1 MDISFPNQK
10 KLQLEAAIM
19 IYKQKS
25 GYYSDGTYAAILH
38 KIESNGRFLPGKN
51 LDTNAFLYYF
61 NNPSNRNLDNGRMN
75 PIPIKN

>member
-51 LDTNAFLYYF
+51 LDTNNETLKTDVSDD
-61 NNPSNRNLDNGRMN
+61 SNKYRFADL
-75 PIPIKN
+75 

>member
-1 MDISFPNQK
+1 MEKNMDISFPNQK

-38 KIESNGRFLPGKN
+38 KIESNGRFSYTETEYPRHQRFVPN
-51 LDTNAFLYYF
+51 LL
-61 NNPSNRNLDNGRMN
+61 
-75 PIPIKN
+75 